1 MVTTHSCT
9 LTRWWPKNKQKI
21 TDHRRGRTCNLLITS
36 SRSQTRC
43 HFARRPCLLLSF
55 LWNTAGSARLLS
67 NLIESSPPTRLRM
80 ARRATDIWET
90 QYDNPFVS
98 SNLRLSSALGSG
110 YLAVPPPNSNK
121 IVFAVCTPLHTQTES
136 YQGKKRSSPQA
147 LLLFIDIHHKAN
159 QTPSARDP

>member
-110 YLAVPPPNSNK
+110 YLAVPPPTRIKRCSQYSTPHSNR
-121 IVFAVCTPLHTQTES
+121 IIS
-136 YQGKKRSSPQA
+136 GGKKKFPTSVAS
-147 LLLFIDIHHKAN
+147 IHRHPSQAN